1 MARGPQLYSPT
12 SQLVSDERS
21 RNNVGCANQEEN
33 ALQTASN
40 QGGSICWELVCRF
53 IFLSGKAQGSHLHR
67 TLGIG
72 SISLSRPPQVEARVG
87 TACRQRE
94 AMRDSPP
101 RKLFQ
106 QAASRKA
113 QKPTGY
119 LLPLANHRGA
129 AQFTILCM
137 GHLFHSFPHIQA
149 HTQKHLQFKPVNC
162 LQRFARLGNLPQSGK
177 TCFLLFR

>member
-1 MARGPQLYSPT
+1 M
-12 SQLVSDERS
+12 
-21 RNNVGCANQEEN
+21 GCANQEEN

-119 LLPLANHRGA
+119 LLPWRTTEVLPSLQFYAWGIFFTLSHTYKHTHKSISSSSPLIVCNVSQGWGTCPNLARPAFSSLDNQDSCSA
-129 AQFTILCM
+129 S
-137 GHLFHSFPHIQA
+137 GHLNGGS
-149 HTQKHLQFKPVNC
+149 V
-162 LQRFARLGNLPQSGK
+162 RD
-177 TCFLLFR
+177 